1 MEPKKNEKADLQNYS
16 GLFFQIGLLF
26 TLLGIYF
33 VMETKFYEKTYKD
46 LGTLDVSVEEEVIPI
61 TERQQK
67 KPPPPPPPP
76 AVQEIIRIVE
86 DDVDL
91 EEELDIESTETD
103 QEEAI
108 EIDEVVEEEEEEV
121 FSFAVV
127 EDKPV
132 FPGCESVSKSERDR
146 CFQRSIMKHIH
157 KTFRYPDVAREMG
170 IQGKVYVSFVIS
182 KSGKITDVKVMR
194 KVDKSLDK
202 EAERIVKNIPTM
214 TPAKQRGK
222 PVKVSYMIPITF
234 RLQ

>member
-1 MEPKKNEKADLQNYS
+1 MEPKKSEKADLQNYS
-16 GLFFQIGLLF
+16 GLFFQVGLFL
-26 TLLGIYF
+26 TLIGIYF

-46 LGTLDVSVEEEVIPI
+46 LGSLDVDVEDEIIPI
-61 TERQQK
+61 TEREQK

-76 AVQEIIRIVE
+76 VVQEIIRVVE

-108 EIDEVVEEEEEEV
+108 EIEEVVEEEEEEV

-127 EDKPV
+127 EDKPI
-132 FPGCESVSKSERDR
+132 FPGCESVPKAQRDR
-146 CFQRSIMKHIH
+146 CFQQRIVKHIQ
-157 KTFRYPDVAREMG
+157 KTFRYPEVAREMG

-182 KSGKITDVKVMR
+182 KSGKISDVKVMR

-202 EAERIVKNIPTM
+202 EAHRIVSKIPSM

-222 PVKVSYMIPITF
+222 AVKVSYMVPITF